1 MDKVDICLITFI
13 YLIRMTLTIIFVA
26 LYPMPPPSTIGRTS
40 RNSALWAAIFS
51 LHTTTLSIPI
61 PKLLEIL
68 PTFMVLYLEIF
79 SVPTTTTRRRTAQNC
94 AKWIAILSI
103 HPILFAISAPHSLIQ
118 IQIVHKALN
127 LVMQL
132 SLVQLFLQWPRFY
145 YSLFKTKQ
153 NQRSFGK

>member
-1 MDKVDICLITFI
+1 
-13 YLIRMTLTIIFVA
+13 MTLTIIFVA
-26 LYPMPPPSTIGRTS
+26 LHPMPPPSTIGRTS

-79 SVPTTTTRRRTAQNC
+79 SVPTTTTRRRTAQNG

-103 HPILFAISAPHSLIQ
+103 HPMLFAISALHSLLKIN
-118 IQIVHKALN
+118 IVQAYSFLLCNLIKSTLEKALLQSFQNKTELMIN
-127 LVMQL
+127 LEN
-132 SLVQLFLQWPRFY
+132 
-145 YSLFKTKQ
+145 K
-153 NQRSFGK
+153 NQPSTPWMNQSAQSD